1 MTKLEMALLPRYEAA
16 LALHGYVGPWGVKAG
31 KLCLRAA
38 SAAAYNVV
46 AGSQRKSAAWK
57 AEQLAGAHN
66 AAIQQLRD
74 MARR

>member
-16 LALHGYVGPWGVKAG
+16 LALHGITGVSTDAVAV
-31 KLCLRAA
+31 LCLRAA
-38 SAAAYNVV
+38 SAAAYRVV
-46 AGSQRKSAAWK
+46 AGSQRKSQAWK

>member
-1 MTKLEMALLPRYEAA
+1 MTKLEMALLTRYEAA
-16 LALHGYVGPWGVKAG
+16 LAPHGFVGTNGGMAAWF
-31 KLCLRAA
+31 CLRAA
-38 SAAAYNVV
+38 SAAAYRVV
-46 AGSQRKSAAWK
+46 AGSQRKSPAWK